1 MTAAGLIRPLLLGR
15 PAEWRGLPPTPVAEI
30 DDALGAPAAVEQS
43 ELGYYPAERRLYPVE
58 GREAIVWAR
67 KGVAVM
73 VEAPG
78 PFPPSALTGLEPP
91 CAVLANEISVP
102 GGYAPERLFCGR
114 GLVATV
120 FEPFGTGEGV
130 VLRLRGMAPVATPA
144 QFGPELYKAFEDQ
157 VRWGAP

>member
-1 MTAAGLIRPLLLGR
+1 MTAADLIRPLLLGR
-15 PAEWRGLPPTPVAEI
+15 PAEWHGLPPTLVAGI
-30 DDALGAPAAVEQS
+30 DDSLGAPAAVEPS

-73 VEAPG
+73 IEVPG
-78 PFPPSALTGLEPP
+78 PFSPASLTGLEPP

-102 GGYAPERLFCGR
+102 GGYAQERLFCGR

-120 FEPFGTGEGV
+120 VEPFGAGAGE
-130 VLRLRGMAPVATPA
+130 VLRLRGIAPIAMPA

-157 VRWGAP
+157 VRWVAP